1 MKITY
6 TFLVLNLFVLL
17 SCTTPQEKEGEAVK
31 VSHVDKSVSKLGI
44 HSDAQKMDSV
54 YTRIELNDI
63 DLPVIEHTQI
73 QALKNQHKLL
83 MKKKSKKVNYGNLV
97 IPDSSLISVVNSL
110 LAYQFTEPYELID
123 NLELYKI
130 WGGDKHGH
138 VQFTG
143 YFTPIIQV
151 NDTLNETYFY
161 PIYDFPS
168 QWKGPL
174 PSRAEIDGEFVLDGL
189 GLELAYAKNPVDV
202 YFMQV
207 QGSGYVKYPDGR
219 LRLLEYN
226 GSNRHPYRSIGKYIV
241 KKEHLDLKDISM
253 DGIKKYLKE
262 HQDQVDSLLFQNPSY
277 TFFKFSNKKPRG
289 AGQVPLT
296 EMLSVAVDNRYI
308 PLGSCLIAKIPKVT
322 KGIITG
328 YDYKLLYAQDV
339 GGAIKGTGHIDIY
352 MGIGKEAKKKAS
364 NLYHYGELFLL
375 LPKSSN

>member
-1 MKITY
+1 MI
-6 TFLVLNLFVLL
+6 VIM
-17 SCTTPQEKEGEAVK
+17 SCDSLDSKKKFNVQIAEKNDNVI
-31 VSHVDKSVSKLGI
+31 SKLGI
-44 HSDAQKMDSV
+44 DSEADKLDSV
-54 YTRIELNDI
+54 YTSINLEDI
-63 DLPVIEHTQI
+63 NLPIIDANQI
-73 QALKNQHKLL
+73 AVLKNQRKLL
-83 MKKKSKKVNYGNLV
+83 SKRNAHQKKFGNL
-97 IPDSSLISVVNSL
+97 IISDSSLTDVVNSL
-110 LAYQFTEPYELID
+110 LAFQYTEPYELIH

-130 WGGDKHGH
+130 WGGDKRGH

-151 NDTLNETYFY
+151 NDTFDETYFY
-161 PIYDFPS
+161 PIYDFPKK
-168 QWKGPL
+168 WKGKL
-174 PSRAEIDGEFVLDGL
+174 PSRAEIDGKFVLDGL
-189 GLELAYAKNPVDV
+189 GLELAYAKSPVDV

-253 DGIKKYLKE
+253 DGIKRYLKE

-277 TFFKFSNKKPRG
+277 TFFKFSNKKPKG

-296 EMLSVAVDNRYI
+296 KMLSVAVDDRYI
-308 PLGSCLIAKIPKVT
+308 PLGSCLLAKIPKINK
-322 KGIITG
+322 KGMITD
-328 YDYKLLYAQDV
+328 YEYKLLYAQDV

-352 MGIGKEAKKKAS
+352 MGIGKKAKQKAS

-375 LPKSSN
+375 LPKSNK